1 MKKYAVLAAILMLA
15 APDLALAQPHRGRDR
30 DDEPR
35 AERRRD
41 DDGGRGNRG
50 KGRGRPDRVRD
61 DGPRYSGQDRD
72 RGRGRGSDDA
82 RQAVREGRRVSLR
95 EVIPQIQRRTPG
107 RLLDSY
113 PETGPGG
120 RPQYR
125 VRWQSN
131 TGQRIDY
138 IVDAETG
145 AIIRR
150 E

>member
-1 MKKYAVLAAILMLA
+1 MKKFAVIAAILMLA
-15 APDLALAQPHRGRDR
+15 APDLALAQSGRGRDR
-30 DDEPR
+30 DD
-35 AERRRD
+35 
-41 DDGGRGNRG
+41 DGDRG
-50 KGRGRPDRVRD
+50 KGRGRAERSRD
-61 DGPRYSGQDRD
+61 DDRGD
-72 RGRGRGSDDA
+72 RGRGRGGDDA

-95 EVIPQIQRRTPG
+95 DVIPQIQRRSPG

-131 TGQRIDY
+131 NGQRIDY

>member
-1 MKKYAVLAAILMLA
+1 MKKFAVIAAILMLA
-15 APDLALAQPHRGRDR
+15 APDLALAQSGRGRDR
-30 DDEPR
+30 DDDRR
-35 AERRRD
+35 AERSRDD
-41 DDGGRGNRG
+41 DDGGKRG
-50 KGRGRPDRVRD
+50 KGRSRADRVRD
-61 DGPRYSGQDRD
+61 DDGPARGDRGRD
-72 RGRGRGSDDA
+72 RGDDA

-95 EVIPQIQRRTPG
+95 DVIPQIQRRSPG

-131 TGQRIDY
+131 NGQRIDY

>member
-1 MKKYAVLAAILMLA
+1 MKKFAVLAAILMLA
-15 APDLALAQPHRGRDR
+15 APDLALAQSGRGRDR
-30 DDEPR
+30 DDDRGRP
-35 AERRRD
+35 ERVRD
-41 DDGGRGNRG
+41 DDRGNRG
-50 KGRGRPDRVRD
+50 KGRGRADRVRD
-61 DGPRYSGQDRD
+61 DGPRGED
-72 RGRGRGSDDA
+72 RGRGRGDDA

-95 EVIPQIQRRTPG
+95 DVIPQIQRRSPG

-131 TGQRIDY
+131 NGQRIDY

>member
-1 MKKYAVLAAILMLA
+1 MKKLAVLASILLLA
-15 APDLALAQPHRGRDR
+15 APEMALAQARGRGGDDDR
-30 DDEPR
+30 PR

-41 DDGGRGNRG
+41 DDGNRG
-50 KGRGRPDRVRD
+50 KGKARGQAERPRD
-61 DGPRYSGQDRD
+61 DGPG
-72 RGRGRGSDDA
+72 RGRGRGGDDA

-120 RPQYR
+120 RAQYR

-131 TGQRIDY
+131 NGERIDY

>member
-1 MKKYAVLAAILMLA
+1 MKKFAAIAAILMLA
-15 APDLALAQPHRGRDR
+15 APDLALAQSGRGRDR
-30 DDEPR
+30 DDDDRPR
-35 AERRRD
+35 VERRRD
-41 DDGGRGNRG
+41 DDGGNRG
-50 KGRGRPDRVRD
+50 KGKGRADRPERVRD
-61 DGPRYSGQDRD
+61 DGPG
-72 RGRGRGSDDA
+72 RGRGRGDDA

-95 EVIPQIQRRTPG
+95 EVLPQIERRTPG

-131 TGQRIDY
+131 NGQRIDY